1 MGFKTVAA
9 FKTVKSWGHMQY
21 VILSYDIGKTSKNV
35 LGPKKCWSLSRNHQ
49 SLPSSLSTL
58 KSKAWPKNNHQD
70 IVTSVHLL
78 KKPSGLEKNV

>member
-35 LGPKKCWSLSRNHQ
+35 LGPKKCWA
-49 SLPSSLSTL
+49 P
-58 KSKAWPKNNHQD
+58 
-70 IVTSVHLL
+70 V
-78 KKPSGLEKNV
+78 KKPSKSAI

>member
-35 LGPKKCWSLSRNHQ
+35 LGPKKCWA
-49 SLPSSLSTL
+49 P
-58 KSKAWPKNNHQD
+58 
-70 IVTSVHLL
+70 V
-78 KKPSGLEKNV
+78 KKPSKPAI